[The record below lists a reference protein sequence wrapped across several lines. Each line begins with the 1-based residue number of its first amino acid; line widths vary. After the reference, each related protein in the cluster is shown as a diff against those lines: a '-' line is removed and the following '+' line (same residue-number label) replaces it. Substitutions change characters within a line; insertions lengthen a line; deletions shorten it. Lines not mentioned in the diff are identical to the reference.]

1 MALINVN
8 PTRMA
13 LMDLKRRHKSAKRG
27 HKLLKD
33 KQDGLMQ
40 QFMGIIREAKTLREE
55 VEEELGNVF
64 KKFLAASAWMTDAQ
78 LQNALSSPQAKI
90 ELEVETK
97 SVMSVKIPNFTISKE
112 GTIKSYGYAGTN
124 AMFDEAVEALEQVFE
139 VLINLAQIEK
149 QAEAM
154 AIELETTRRRVNA
167 LEHKMIPDLEE
178 TVKYIKMKLDESERA
193 GIIATMRIKASL
205 EEQEAG
211 IGLPYQITNA
221 AITDPARFATRSHPV
236 LTYPPTFVF
245 GIISTAK
252 NSIISLKAPS
262 PFDASIAKTISD
274 GCSLLPFI
282 RGHSICQL
290 THVQIANPYMC
301 TK

>member
-1 MALINVN
+1 MALLNVN

-13 LMDLKRRHKSAKRG
+13 LMDLKRRHKSSKRG

-40 QFMGIIREAKTLREE
+40 QFLSIIRQAKDLRMK
-55 VEEELGNVF
+55 VEEDLGEVF
-64 KKFLAASAWMTDAQ
+64 RKFLMASAWMSEENLA
-78 LQNALSSPQAKI
+78 NALSSPQAKI
-90 ELEVETK
+90 ELEVETR
-97 SVMSVKIPNFTISKE
+97 SVMSVKIPSFTVSKE

-124 AMFDEAVEALEQVFE
+124 ALFDEAVEALEAVFE

-178 TVKYIKMKLDESERA
+178 TIKYIKMKLDESERA

-205 EEQEAG
+205 EEQEQA
-211 IGLPYQITNA
+211 
-221 AITDPARFATRSHPV
+221 
-236 LTYPPTFVF
+236 
-245 GIISTAK
+245 
-252 NSIISLKAPS
+252 
-262 PFDASIAKTISD
+262 
-274 GCSLLPFI
+274 
-282 RGHSICQL
+282 
-290 THVQIANPYMC
+290 
-301 TK
+301 